1 MATSNIL
8 HVSSAMSTN
17 LSPIIEKKAP
27 SRVIILLRSSQHVFE
42 KVFLEDCIIS
52 LFFSFEIPLS
62 AK

>member
-42 KVFLEDCIIS
+42 KVFTNI
-52 LFFSFEIPLS
+52 
-62 AK
+62 